1 MRRPL
6 ATRTC
11 RGGLRVRRARRG
23 GLLFGPAA
31 LEPSLPISPPLS
43 PSLQVLLFG
52 LPALEPLGKISTP
65 GVPSDLQLHAPTE
78 ASRHTL
84 SVAFDGGG
92 VQVWEV

>member
-1 MRRPL
+1 M
-6 ATRTC
+6 
-11 RGGLRVRRARRG
+11 
-23 GLLFGPAA
+23 LLFGPAA

>member
-1 MRRPL
+1 MPG
-6 ATRTC
+6 A
-11 RGGLRVRRARRG
+11 V
-23 GLLFGPAA
+23 
-31 LEPSLPISPPLS
+31 EPSWPPDPRDAPGPMTCGAVSPRGMVAAAFACGERGE
-43 PSLQVLLFG
+43 VLLFG